1 MELMQVESR
10 PSVRMLVLASGAIGG
25 ALIAMSAQVLL
36 GRANLALASV
46 WHDLFVAS
54 SAQIKSA
61 LAWWLIAAAALVG
74 GFITA
79 AVTRHLL
86 LNWRPPHWLRWI
98 AAAAI
103 VAALGVIG
111 HTASAPSSFDAAS
124 QVTAS
129 FFGMIVS
136 LIGALIGAF
145 FAARR

>member
-1 MELMQVESR
+1 MQVESR
-10 PSVRMLVLASGAIGG
+10 PSVRTLALASGAIGG
-25 ALIAMSAQVLL
+25 VLIAMSAQVLL

-61 LAWWLIAAAALVG
+61 LAWWLIAAAALAG
-74 GFITA
+74 GYITA
-79 AVTRHLL
+79 AVTRQLL
-86 LNWRPPHWLRWI
+86 LNWWPLHRLRWI
-98 AAAAI
+98 AGAAI

-111 HTASAPSSFDAAS
+111 HIATAPSRFDVAS

-129 FFGMIVS
+129 FSGMIVS
-136 LIGALIGAF
+136 LIGAMIGAF